1 MNQPN
6 IAPSIVVDYR
16 KNRIRI
22 HKAALHELGNPQFV
36 QLLVNPAER
45 SLAVQNCQA
54 SDPTAHRIPASI
66 YTGKVCCEIYSR
78 SLMQQLLFC
87 SDWSNDSVYRMYASA
102 FIDKQ
107 LLVFRIDDSIVIDSS
122 GFDVVT
128 EGV

>member
-1 MNQPN
+1 MSQPS

-22 HKAALHELGNPQFV
+22 HKNTLHELGNPAFV
-36 QLLVNPAER
+36 QLLVNPKER

-54 SDPTAHRIPASI
+54 SDPTAHRIPPSI
-66 YTGKVCCEIYSR
+66 YDGKVCCEIYSR

-102 FIDKQ
+102 FIDKHF
-107 LLVFRIDDSIVIDSS
+107 LVFRIDDSIAIDASCLDISS
-122 GFDVVT
+122 

>member
-22 HKAALHELGNPQFV
+22 HKNALHELGNPKFV
-36 QLLVNPAER
+36 QLLVNPKER

-66 YTGKVCCEIYSR
+66 YAGKVCCEIYSR

-87 SDWSNDSVYRMYASA
+87 SNWSNDSVYRMYASA

-107 LLVFRIDDSIVIDSS
+107 LLVFRIDDSIAIDSS